1 MPLRVLFWV
10 SLIRP
15 ASNTVWP
22 SATDSVLLTFRSE
35 MVGVNVP
42 VALVLETL
50 LISCSTSSLTVLL
63 KLTRGTTRKIMPV
76 FW

>member
-22 SATDSVLLTFRSE
+22 SATVSVLLTFRSE
-35 MVGVNVP
+35 MVGVSVP
-42 VALVLETL
+42 VELLSETA
-50 LISCSTSSLTVLL
+50 LISCSTSSRTVLL
-63 KLTRGTTRKIMPV
+63 
-76 FW
+76 